1 MSRNDFVQLLPRMLT
16 DLGKRATVVQVCK
29 YIWQHYEQQLRDSG
43 DFFYTWQYDVRWA
56 ADTLRK
62 RGLIKLARNRTWE
75 LI

>member
-1 MSRNDFVQLLPRMLT
+1 MSRNDFVGLLPKILVG
-16 DLGKRATVVQVCK
+16 LGRRATVVQVCK
-29 YIWQHYEQQLRDSG
+29 YIWEHYEEEIRNSG

-62 RGLIKLARNRTWE
+62 RGVIKLGRNRAWE

>member
-1 MSRNDFVQLLPRMLT
+1 MSRDDFVDLLPKILA

-29 YIWQHYEQQLRDSG
+29 YIWQRYEQELRNSD

-62 RGLIKLARNRTWE
+62 RGVIKLSRNRTWE
-75 LI
+75 LT